1 MRFPTLVAIA
11 AAMAAAPGAIV
22 AQRPDSTV
30 RLPDRRVSVARG
42 NDSMHRLGAAATVV
56 DHGAV
61 QRGRLSTGLDEA
73 LAFVPG
79 VYIGN
84 RSNYSLD
91 QRLSIRGFGARANFG
106 LRGVKVLLDGVPQ
119 TLPDG
124 QSQLTNVD
132 LALVDRA
139 EVLRGA
145 ASSLHG
151 NAAGGVIAFRTRVVP
166 RAPTEVTARTES
178 GSWGSSRTQIVAA
191 ARNDRTGGTIAASRF
206 VTRGSRE
213 HAAAEQ
219 RRLSA
224 GMEWAA
230 TARTTLSVR
239 LAAADD
245 PRAENPGA
253 LTASE
258 LVLNRR
264 SAAPANVLRG
274 ADKAVRQ
281 QQVAVGARY
290 EGDRVAWEIVAF
302 GLRRD
307 LDNPIA
313 APPPGPPV
321 PSAGTWVGID
331 RLVGGVRTSASAR
344 IGTTAHAPRITAGA
358 DIQAMRDD
366 RENRAAIGGVPGQ
379 TLLLQQRESVRE
391 FGPFAQVTIPV
402 SDAFGVRSGV
412 RHDRVRFAVRDQLT
426 ADGDASGARTMAA
439 TSGHTALTF
448 TPSRRITAWTSV
460 ATAFETP
467 TTTELAN
474 REEGD
479 GGFNTVLDPQRS
491 VSVEMG
497 LRAAVGGA
505 LLEAAAYRTTT
516 RDALI
521 AYRENA
527 GRTYFRNAGRTRTHG
542 AEAGADI
549 PMRRGLAFR
558 ATWTYTLA
566 VFTDYTVPDG
576 AQTVPLDGNQLAGI
590 PRHIARLGVRGPIGH
605 GFAID
610 IDHAF
615 SSMMYADDHNTIA
628 VDGWGAGVTGA
639 RASWHNAKASYD
651 LSAFMAVLNVFD
663 RDHVGAVTI
672 NGGGGRVFEPGAGRT
687 VYVGMTFMAGSR

>member
-1 MRFPTLVAIA
+1 MRFLRLATFAIVAPALPRA
-11 AAMAAAPGAIV
+11 AA
-22 AQRPDSTV
+22 AQRPDSAV
-30 RLPDRRVSVARG
+30 RLPDRSVSVTRSA
-42 NDSMHRLGAAATVV
+42 DSLHGLGAAATVIS
-56 DHGAV
+56 GGEV

-79 VYIGN
+79 VYVGN

-145 ASSLHG
+145 ASSLQG
-151 NAAGGVIAFRTRVVP
+151 NAAGGVIALQSRVVP
-166 RAPTEVTARTES
+166 RSPFESALRHES
-178 GSWGSSRTQIVAA
+178 GTWGASRTQLVVG
-191 ARNDRTGGTIAASRF
+191 ARNAELGGTVAVSRF
-206 VTRGSRE
+206 ITRGSRD

-224 GMEWAA
+224 GLDWAA
-230 TARTTLSVR
+230 TQATTITMR
-239 LAAADD
+239 FAAADD

-258 LVLNRR
+258 LAVGRR
-264 SAAPANVLRG
+264 SAAPANILRA
-274 ADKAVRQ
+274 ADKSVQQ
-281 QQVAVGARY
+281 QQVAVGVRHR
-290 EGDRVAWEIVAF
+290 GTSVDWDVVAF
-302 GLRRD
+302 GLRRN

-331 RLVGGVRTSASAR
+331 RVVGGLRAAANVRL
-344 IGTTAHAPRITAGA
+344 GTTARSPRMTVGA

-366 RENRAAIGGVPGQ
+366 RENRAAVGGVPGA
-379 TLLLQQRESVRE
+379 TLLLEQRESVRE
-391 FGPFAQVTIPV
+391 FGPFMQVTIPI
-402 SDAFGVRSGV
+402 SDRVGVRSGA
-412 RHDRVRFAVRDQLT
+412 RHDRVRFAVADRLT
-426 ADGDASGARTMAA
+426 TDGDASGARTMAA

-474 REEGD
+474 REAGD
-479 GGFNTVLDPQRS
+479 GGFNTALDPQHS
-491 VSVEMG
+491 VSFETGM
-497 LRAAVGGA
+497 RARFGTA

-527 GRTYFRNAGRTRTHG
+527 GRTYFRNAGRTRTSG
-542 AEAGADI
+542 AEAGASI
-549 PMRRGLAFR
+549 PLHRGLTVA
-558 ATWTYTLA
+558 ATWTYTNA

-576 AQTVPLDGNQLAGI
+576 AQTVSLNGNRLAGI
-590 PRHIARLGVRGPIGH
+590 PRHIARVGVRGPVGR

-610 IDHAF
+610 IDHALT
-615 SSMMYADDHNTIA
+615 SMMYADDPNTIA
-628 VDGWGAGVTGA
+628 VDGWGAGVTGV
-639 RASWHNAKASYD
+639 RASWHNADKLYGV
-651 LSAFMAVLNVFD
+651 SAFAAVLNAFD
-663 RDHVGAVTI
+663 REYIGAVTI
-672 NGGGGRVFEPGAGRT
+672 NGGGGRVFEPAAGRT
-687 VYVGMTFMAGSR
+687 VYVGMSVGWATR